1 MGAVTIGR
9 LRILVLASSIFAA
22 HGASAEPDLT
32 LLRKAGSYV
41 LLLDADKRPIA
52 GNYWLSEGLK
62 VSTRSRS
69 PGVYP
74 EPLRYSDQDFPPGRV
89 ANMYLF
95 LNGKETVTPDIR
107 AVPVGETATVT
118 RRFEPLGQLAGKVE
132 ARSLTYTLTTVA
144 VISEAM
150 AGAKLL
156 SRIYEI
162 APVDPANK
170 EMDWGRRVYIET
182 LDLDISREQ
191 AARVADIETGKAGS
205 TGDFE
210 GIYASRVLAGDDY
223 AACMA
228 EKRVGKEYQ
237 DAVRREH
244 ETNDAWMAKEYLA
257 TGVPWWEQDDAAVRM
272 EALLD
277 VTGLCLPGAAK

>member
-1 MGAVTIGR
+1 MGR
-9 LRILVLASSIFAA
+9 LRGFLLASSILAA

-32 LLRKAGSYV
+32 LLRKPGSYV
-41 LLLDADKRPIA
+41 LLLDAEKHPIA

-62 VSTRSRS
+62 VSTHSRN
-69 PGVYP
+69 PGSYP
-74 EPLRYSDQDFPPGRV
+74 QSLLYSDQDFPPGRV

-118 RRFEPLGQLAGKVE
+118 REYEPVGRLAKKAEV
-132 ARSLTYTLTTVA
+132 RKLTYRLTTVA
-144 VISEAM
+144 LVSETM

-162 APVDPANK
+162 APTDPANK

-191 AARVADIETGKAGS
+191 AARVADIETGTAGS

-210 GIYASRVLAGDDY
+210 GMYASRVLANDAY
-223 AACMA
+223 AKCMA
-228 EKRVGKEYQ
+228 EKRAGQEYK

-244 ETNDAWMAKEYLA
+244 ETNDAWMVKEYLA
-257 TGVPWWEQDDAAVRM
+257 TGIPWWEQDDVNANM
-272 EALLD
+272 DALLD
-277 VTGLCLPGAAK
+277 VTGLCATK